1 LTGVS
6 EVGEA
11 DLADLLPLLVD
22 YCAFYET
29 APPPDQLAALARAL
43 LDDPEHEGVQL
54 IARDDDGAAVGFAT
68 VYWTWSTTRA
78 YRLAVMNDLYVADAA
93 RGGGVG
99 RALIEACAE
108 RARSRGCGALEW
120 QTAPDNETAQRLY
133 DTTGA
138 QRSTWVTYDLTL

>member
-1 LTGVS
+1 MRIA
-6 EVGEA
+6 EVGEG

-22 YCAFYET
+22 YCLFYET
-29 APPPDQLAALARAL
+29 APPPDQLAALSRAL

-54 IARDDDGAAVGFAT
+54 IARAAGGQAVGFAT
-68 VYWTWSTTRA
+68 VFWTWSTTRA
-78 YRLAVMNDLYVADAA
+78 FRLAVMNDLFVSATA
-93 RGGGVG
+93 RGEGIG

-108 RARSRGCGALEW
+108 RARGRGCGALEW

-138 QRSTWVTYDLTL
+138 NRATWLTYDLPL